1 MLFAPI
7 PVSSSRWSAL
17 GQMTWLLS
25 YVVPL
30 LTAWSHSLSRLP
42 DWRGGLLL
50 LEAAWWSTLGPT
62 KTCAVLTFKG
72 RGAPAARIEHLV
84 EAGGCAVS
92 DELFGDFWLPF
103 AASYKHLGS
112 AFATEGDLS
121 QEIAQRIGTASS
133 ALVSLRRSLVGNR
146 KLARSTR
153 CSLVEALICSRLLFG
168 AGSWHAL
175 PTRLLQR
182 LQSFLTKVLR
192 EAVDEQFWRAGDGR
206 TIRSDGQLYGDF
218 LLQTVRM
225 RLCYAA
231 SVFSVGSPALIQ
243 ALQAEKTH
251 CADSWLSALDA
262 DLACCA

>member
-1 MLFAPI
+1 M
-7 PVSSSRWSAL
+7 
-17 GQMTWLLS
+17 
-25 YVVPL
+25 
-30 LTAWSHSLSRLP
+30 
-42 DWRGGLLL
+42 L

-175 PTRLLQR
+175 PARLLQR